1 MGLLTRVAGCRVP
14 GHMLSYRSARLETAR
29 VDADRL
35 WLNSMSDPNALH
47 SASAASDLTE
57 NTFSS
62 VERDTRWRIPRL
74 TAFSDQSERVMLCK
88 RCLGSA
94 VEYTYF
100 FERDTR

>member
-1 MGLLTRVAGCRVP
+1 MFAIRSPSSRGVGAVGLLTRVAGCRVP

-47 SASAASDLTE
+47 SASAPSDLTE

-62 VERDTRWRIPRL
+62 VERVTRC
-74 TAFSDQSERVMLCK
+74 AYRV
-88 RCLGSA
+88 
-94 VEYTYF
+94 
-100 FERDTR
+100 